1 MLGTRTAPT
10 AFERVDI
17 SGSMESLE
25 AREFVA
31 LEAREFV
38 GGSMESLEA
47 THPRTPIGP
56 NPTPLHPYTPTPL
69 HPTPYN
75 LDPIRSISMYP
86 SAPNNSFKEN
96 EEAHGFSRSF
106 ARRRTLAALWSPGI
120 LRHR

>member
-56 NPTPLHPYTPTPL
+56 NPTPLHPYTPTPYTL
-69 HPTPYN
+69 QPRPYTVY
-75 LDPIRSISMYP
+75 LYVPFGP
-86 SAPNNSFKEN
+86 
-96 EEAHGFSRSF
+96 
-106 ARRRTLAALWSPGI
+106 
-120 LRHR
+120 